1 MHKKLLSTGV
11 ALTSVALIAACS
23 GDSALPTAPLDGA
36 PMFNV
41 ISTSPGSV
49 MVCPQG
55 PVGTYTYS
63 VSVTIPTNYTYLG
76 NDYVWPA
83 AAITAAEANNSLPL
97 GATPSLD
104 IPGGGAGNCY
114 EVFSV
119 DGSIEWPAP
128 VGTGTIDPRR
138 IVTVTQT
145 SAPTDAV
152 LDSILYS
159 TDYDP
164 GAEDVKY
171 LPPTVSVEAL
181 TNAFHGS
188 VISFWNS
195 IHETPPPGVD
205 PRTIGYWQAW
215 SSCSKGNGNQDPV
228 LDETLASFAGGGV
241 LIGDLF
247 VNTCAEAQSLLKK
260 SDVVSGTNRASDA
273 AYGLAAQLMAAVLNV
288 QNGATTCSDAT
299 DAIDDAQDLLD
310 DIGFTGTGEFLK
322 TNSSDR
328 TEALELASTL
338 DSYNNGNLCP

>member
-11 ALTSVALIAACS
+11 ALASVALIAACS
-23 GDSALPTAPLDGA
+23 GDSALPTAPPAGA

-41 ISTSPGSV
+41 IATSAGSV

-55 PVGTYTYS
+55 PAGTYTYS
-63 VSVTIPTNYTYLG
+63 VSVTIPTDYTYLG

-83 AAITAAEANNSLPL
+83 AAITAAEANNSLPE

-104 IPGGGAGNCY
+104 IPSANSNCY

-119 DGSIEWPAP
+119 DASIEWPAP
-128 VGTGTIDPRR
+128 VGAGTIDPRR

-145 SAPTDAV
+145 SAPAGAV

-181 TNAFHGS
+181 ANFFHGS

-195 IHETPPPGVD
+195 TPETPPPPGGD
-205 PRTIGYWQAW
+205 PRTIGYWSNW
-215 SSCSKGNGNQDPV
+215 SSCSKGNQDPI
-228 LDETLASFAGGGV
+228 LDQTLASFAGGGV
-241 LIGDLF
+241 FIGDLF
-247 VNTCAEAQSLLKK
+247 VSTCPVAQSLLKK
-260 SDVVSGTNRASDA
+260 SDVVSGANRASDA
-273 AYGLAAQLMAAVLNV
+273 AYGLAAQLLAAELNV
-288 QNGATTCSDAT
+288 QNGAGACSAAT
-299 DAIDDAQDLLD
+299 DAIADAQELLG
-310 DIGFTGTGEFLK
+310 DIDFTGTGEFLK
-322 TNSSDR
+322 ANSSDR
-328 TEALELASTL
+328 SDALALASTL